1 MNRRELLYSTGMGMI
16 GGTVARAAGA
26 QSSAE
31 ANNARALPLADYEP
45 KSMLQV
51 KETHVPRARF
61 PVIDIHTHITV
72 SAGSKNGVDL
82 APERQ
87 YLGSPEELLEVM
99 GRKNIRAMVNL
110 TGGFDQGLTDTVTRY
125 DRAHAGR
132 FYTFTEPSYPL
143 FLKSDYPR
151 LQAEAIEQAHKNGAC
166 GLKIVK
172 TLGLYLRSSITSGT
186 LVKIDD
192 PRFDPMWDTCG
203 KLNMPVA
210 IHVSD
215 PVAFFLPTDR
225 FNERYEELSNHPDWS
240 FHGGDFPSNADL
252 LEARNRVFARHP
264 NTRFIVLHVGNFA
277 ENLGNVSE
285 NLDRFPNMTVD
296 IAARVGE
303 LGRQPRTAR
312 AFFDKYQDRI
322 LFGTDA
328 TPHGDE
334 TPQQVFNDK
343 LYEIYYRFL
352 ETDDEYFDYAPA
364 NVPPQGRWR
373 IYGINLPEPILR
385 KVYNENAARELHL
398 SAKPSAS
405 SRLSG

>member
-16 GGTVARAAGA
+16 GRTVAQGAGTH
-26 QSSAE
+26 SSGGST
-31 ANNARALPLADYEP
+31 NSRPPALSLADYQP

-51 KETHVPRARF
+51 KGSHVERARF
-61 PVIDIHTHITV
+61 PVIDIHTHISI
-72 SAGSKNGVDL
+72 SAGSKNGVDIT
-82 APERQ
+82 AERQ
-87 YLGSPEELLEVM
+87 YLAPPEELLSVM
-99 GRKNIRAMVNL
+99 DRKNIRSMVNL
-110 TGGFDQGLTDTVTRY
+110 TGGFDQGLVETVRRY
-125 DRAHAGR
+125 DRAHPGR
-132 FYTFTEPSYPL
+132 FYSFVEPSYPL
-143 FLKSDYPR
+143 FLRPDYPK
-151 LQAEAIEQAHKNGAC
+151 LQAQAIEQAHRNGAR

-172 TLGLYLRSSITSGT
+172 TLGLYLRSNITSGT

-192 PRFDPMWDTCG
+192 PRFDLMWDTCG
-203 KLNMPVA
+203 QLNMPVA

-215 PVAFFLPTDR
+215 PIAFFMPTDR

-240 FHGGDFPSNADL
+240 FHGGDFPTNAEL
-252 LEARNRVFARHP
+252 LEARNRVIARHP
-264 NTRFIVLHVGNFA
+264 KTRFIVLHVGNFA

-285 NLDRFPNMTVD
+285 NLDRFDNMTVD
-296 IAARVGE
+296 IAARIGE
-303 LGRQPRTAR
+303 LGRQPRTAN

-328 TPHGDE
+328 TPHGEE

-373 IYGINLPEPILR
+373 IYGINLPESILR
-385 KVYNENAARELHL
+385 KVYNQNAARELRI
-398 SAKPSAS
+398 SI
-405 SRLSG
+405 